1 MRCGGEGGAD
11 VVVNKAAGTAV
22 GPMVIA
28 AVEQHW
34 PPGQRLLDDPL
45 ASAVLPVVSRW
56 AAKSSR
62 RPAVREWLFRASE
75 RAAPGIWG
83 GIACRKRYID
93 DRFASALEDGIDRVV
108 VLGAGLDTRARR
120 LATRDGV
127 RVFEVDFPVNVER
140 QRARLGA
147 AGHSTP
153 VPIDFETEDLST
165 ALAARGYR
173 HDRRCLFV
181 WEGVTQYLT
190 GDGVRRTFDFLAG
203 AAAGSRLVFT
213 HVLRDFLDGTD
224 LHGSEALHRRFVA
237 GTPLWRFG
245 LHPHEV
251 GGFLDG
257 FGWRE
262 VEQVGADE
270 LDVRYVRP
278 TGRTVPISPLERT
291 VPAEKR

>member
-1 MRCGGEGGAD
+1 M
-11 VVVNKAAGTAV
+11 VNRAAGTAV

-28 AVEQHW
+28 AVEQHR

-45 ASAVLPVVSRW
+45 AAAVLPATSRW
-56 AAKSSR
+56 VAELSR
-62 RPAVREWLFRASE
+62 GPRVRDWLFRASE

-93 DRFASALEDGIDRVV
+93 DRFASALEDGVDRVV

-120 LATRDGV
+120 LTTPNGV
-127 RVFEVDFPVNVER
+127 RVFEVDLPVNVER
-140 QRARLGA
+140 QRARLGVP
-147 AGHSTP
+147 GHITP
-153 VPIDFETEDLST
+153 VPIDFEREDLS
-165 ALAARGYR
+165 AVLASHGYR

-190 GDGVRRTFDFLAG
+190 EDGVRRTLDFLAG

-224 LHGSEALHRRFVA
+224 LHGAQALHRRFA
-237 GTPLWRFG
+237 TGRPLWRFG
-245 LHPHEV
+245 LHPHRV
-251 GGFLDG
+251 GDFLDAY
-257 FGWRE
+257 GWRE

-270 LDVRYVRP
+270 LEARYVRA
-278 TGRTVPISPLERT
+278 TGRAVPISPLERT
-291 VPAEKR
+291 VLADKP